1 MMRALAAEFGKLKRA
16 RMLLWTALIIVG
28 YTSIGLATFPV
39 VEDLVASMPAGP
51 DAAVNPFVAADLTVI
66 NWENAVR
73 FIAMGVS
80 GAWGI
85 LLLSLITAYV
95 FGRDLRE
102 GTDIS
107 SATLP
112 VRREA
117 FVAAKM
123 VVIAVW
129 AVALGVLAVFAQVGV
144 DLFFLGIDGFR
155 WAYVWGALGDTLLA
169 MLPLYLTLPL
179 VAWLSL
185 TRKGYLR
192 PMLFALVMMMLANGL
207 IGLDAAAYFPWSMP
221 IVLAGVTWMPLTGEL
236 TAASWAIAV
245 AVFTVGMYLVIR
257 RVNRP
262 AENA

>member
-16 RMLLWTALIIVG
+16 RMILWTALVIVG
-28 YTSIGLATFPV
+28 YSAIGLATFPV
-39 VEDLVASMPAGP
+39 VEDLIATMPAAG
-51 DAAVNPFVAADLTVI
+51 DASVNPYVAANLTVI
-66 NWENAVR
+66 NWQNAVR

-112 VRREA
+112 IRREA

-123 VVIAVW
+123 VVIAAW
-129 AVALGVLAVFAQVGV
+129 AAALGVLAVFAQVGV
-144 DLFFLGIDGFR
+144 GLIFLGTDGFQ
-155 WAYVWGALGDTLLA
+155 WAYVWSALGDTLYA
-169 MLPLYLTLPL
+169 MLPLYLTLP
-179 VAWLSL
+179 VIAWLSL

-236 TAASWAIAV
+236 TAVSWLIAL
-245 AVFTVGMYLVIR
+245 AVFVVGMYLVVR

-262 AENA
+262 VENA